1 MEMLLKTQGK
11 TMIKP
16 TDLNDNWHWYDQ
28 HGYTPLINVSGTMTG
43 LGASITSQKV
53 RDATSQAMARFVNMH
68 ELQAHASGVIA
79 RLTGAEAGCM
89 TASASAGISL
99 AVAGCMS
106 GLDPAK
112 AEALPAHPG
121 PRSEV
126 VVQAGHLCG
135 YGAPIDTAIAL
146 TGATT
151 RQIGQSTLAMDH
163 QLEGALGDQTAAALY
178 VVSHHV
184 VHYGQIP
191 FDRFVSICKSKG
203 VPVIVDAAS
212 EYDLRG
218 FIAAGADLAVYS
230 AHKFLGGPTGGII
243 AGKRAAVRAAYL
255 QNINLGRGMK
265 IGKESIA
272 GAIAAMEA
280 WMTRDHE
287 AMREAEDRVL
297 EGWRA
302 RLAQLPGINPI
313 IIPDPTGNPL
323 NRLQVEVDAEQ
334 AGASAATFARVLGQQ
349 TPAIIV
355 RDHEVELGYFQLDP
369 CNLLPGQD
377 EIVGQAVYDVLRRGQ
392 DFSQEPDDLHR
403 ARNGGVDGYMA
414 WLSDS

>member
-1 MEMLLKTQGK
+1 MAQTSKFDGQ
-11 TMIKP
+11 
-16 TDLNDNWHWYDQ
+16 WHWHRQ
-28 HGYTPLINVSGTMTG
+28 HGFSPIINVSGTMTG
-43 LGASITSQKV
+43 LGASITSPGV
-53 RDATSQAMARFVNMH
+53 RDATAQAMTRFVKMH
-68 ELQAHASGVIA
+68 ELQAQASKTIA

-99 AVAGCMS
+99 SIAGCMS
-106 GLDPAK
+106 GLDAAK
-112 AEALPAHPG
+112 AEALSLEPG
-121 PRSEV
+121 PRREV

-163 QLEGALGDQTAAALY
+163 QLDGALGEHTAAALY

-191 FDRFVSICKSKG
+191 FERFVAICKAKG

-218 FIAAGADLAVYS
+218 FIAAGADIAIYS

-243 AGKRAAVRAAYL
+243 AGRRDAVRAAYL

-272 GAIAAMEA
+272 GAIAAMEE

-287 AMREAEDRVL
+287 AMREEEDRVL
-297 EGWRA
+297 ELWRA
-302 RLAQLPGINPI
+302 RLAQLPGINPVI
-313 IIPDPTGNPL
+313 VPDPTGNPL
-323 NRLQVEVDAEQ
+323 SRLEIRIDANE
-334 AGASAATFARVLGQQ
+334 AGASAATFARVLGDQD
-349 TPAIIV
+349 PAIIV

-369 CNLLPGQD
+369 CNLVPGQ
-377 EIVGQAVYDVLRRGQ
+377 EEFVGQAVYDVLKRGY
-392 DFSQEPDDLHR
+392 DFSPEPDDLAR
-403 ARNGGVDGYMA
+403 ARNGGVDGYLT
-414 WLSDS
+414 WLSDT